1 MFLTGS
7 AVARTPLRAL
17 GWHLIIRD
25 KGLDPVVSPGAP
37 TKDVISFGPFSLIA
51 SERILTKDGI
61 PVELGA
67 RALDTLVVLL
77 SRPNE
82 VVTKRE
88 LLGQVWRDVIVD
100 EGSLRFHIAS
110 LRKALGDG
118 EEGSRYIATVAGR
131 GYCFVAPISRSRHL
145 DKAAESYSTSFASP
159 ALPGRL
165 TRMVGRVEEIREI
178 AARLADFRFVTI
190 VGAGGV
196 GKTTVAVGVAHDL
209 VNTFEG
215 AVAFVD
221 LSTLSDPAVVAPTIA
236 SLLGVSTDDAVSS
249 LMAYFRDKRML
260 LVLDTCEHL
269 IEAVAAL
276 TSRIFVA
283 GLQVHLLLTSRESL
297 RVEGEHVYRLE
308 PLACP
313 PEDPEIT
320 AASAH
325 TFPAAQLFFER
336 AAASGSRLAFSDADA
351 AIVAGICRK
360 LDGVA
365 LAIELAA
372 GRVEAYGLKRTAA
385 LLDERLTLR
394 WPGQR
399 TAPPRQKTLQATLEW
414 SYGLLSEL
422 ERDVL
427 RRLAVF
433 VGQFTLEAALAVVTC
448 PALDEGLVFGAID
461 SLVAKSMVAARPTGA
476 MMRYRLLEA
485 TRAYVLEVRAEA
497 ADLADLPVCHARY
510 FQQWLDETAAEWPTL
525 SSAAERASRVADLV
539 EVRAA
544 LEWCFAARG
553 DARVGVA
560 LAASATRVLWA
571 MSVYGECQRWAERG
585 IAALDDA
592 TRGTVEEM
600 HLQAA
605 LGMSSMFE
613 SRNDATLAALN
624 RSLAI
629 AKALGDARQERQLLA
644 PLHFFHTRN
653 RAFNTALSYA
663 TNGVELAK
671 GHGDPTEIALAQTL
685 KGISLHFT
693 GQLGDAREELETV
706 LRRDPVAQ
714 ANPVFLAS
722 GHRIWAGTAL
732 ARTLWLQGYPDQAM
746 ERVLRTIEE
755 ATTSGESVSLALH
768 WGSSVLLWA
777 GDIRA
782 KQYVDRYVSRVET
795 FSLGPNLT
803 IGHGIRAALAIH
815 QGDAKYGVEE
825 LQRCLE
831 KLHPETYEL
840 HTELHLA
847 LVQGFI
853 VIGRFAEALRLT
865 DQSVARL
872 EANGDLCYLP
882 ELLRLKGKA
891 LLSSPKRD
899 DDGEGYYQRS
909 LELSRGQGAMAWE
922 LRASIDLAALKA
934 DQGRPHDARALLE
947 PVFARFPKG
956 SDTADVRKARDL
968 LATLG

>member
-1 MFLTGS
+1 M
-7 AVARTPLRAL
+7 
-17 GWHLIIRD
+17 
-25 KGLDPVVSPGAP
+25 VSPGP
-37 TKDVISFGPFSLIA
+37 PSKDIISFGPFSLIA
-51 SERILTKDGI
+51 SERVLTKEGT

-82 VVTKRE
+82 VISKRD
-88 LLGQVWRDVIVD
+88 LLAQVWPDVIVD

-131 GYCFVAPISRSRHL
+131 GYCFVAPTSRSSEPDRS
-145 DKAAESYSTSFASP
+145 AAARSTSFAIP
-159 ALPGRL
+159 ALPSRL
-165 TRMVGRVEEIREI
+165 TRMVGRVDEIREI

-209 VNTFEG
+209 IGTFEG
-215 AVAFVD
+215 AVTFVD
-221 LSTLSDPAVVAPTIA
+221 LSALSDPAVVAPTIA

-249 LMAYFRDKRML
+249 LMAYLRDKRML
-260 LVLDTCEHL
+260 LVLDTCEHV

-313 PEDPEIT
+313 PEDPGIT
-320 AASAH
+320 AASAQ
-325 TFPAAQLFFER
+325 TFPAAELFFER
-336 AAASGSRLAFSDADA
+336 AAASGSRLEFTDAEA

-422 ERDVL
+422 EREVL

-461 SLVAKSMVAARPTGA
+461 SLVAKSMVAARPIGA

-485 TRAYVLEVRAEA
+485 TRAYVLEIRTEG
-497 ADLADLPVCHARY
+497 ADLDELPLCHARY
-510 FQQWLDETAAEWPTL
+510 FQRWLDQTAAEWPTL
-525 SSAAERASRVADLV
+525 SSAAERSARVADLV

-544 LEWCFAARG
+544 LEWCFGSRG
-553 DARVGVA
+553 DARFGVR
-560 LAASATRVLWA
+560 LAASATRVFWA
-571 MSVYGECQRWAERG
+571 MSIFGESHRWAARG
-585 IAALDDA
+585 VAALDDA
-592 TRGTVEEM
+592 TRGTSEEM

-605 LGMSSMFE
+605 LGMSLMFDSHNE
-613 SRNDATLAALN
+613 VARAALN

-629 AKALGDARQERQLLA
+629 AKGLGDAQQERQLLA
-644 PLHFFHTRN
+644 PLHLFYTRN
-653 RAFNTALSYA
+653 REFNTALSYA
-663 TNGVELAK
+663 TNGVELATSL
-671 GHGDPTEIALAQTL
+671 GDSSVVALAHTL

-693 GQLGDAREELETV
+693 GQLGDAREELETA
-706 LRRDPVAQ
+706 LRHDAVAQ
-714 ANPVFLAS
+714 SANPVFLAS

-732 ARTLWLQGYPDQAM
+732 ARTLWLQGYPAQAI
-746 ERVLRTIEE
+746 ERALRTIEE
-755 ATTSGESVSLALH
+755 AATLDESLSFALH
-768 WGSSVLLWA
+768 WSSSVFLWA
-777 GDIRA
+777 GDICA
-782 KQYVDRYVSRVET
+782 EQNVDRYISRVET
-795 FSLGPNLT
+795 FAMGPNLA
-803 IGHGIRAALAIH
+803 IAHGIRAGLAI
-815 QGDAKYGVEE
+815 QRGDAKYGVEN

-831 KLHPETYEL
+831 KLHPGTYEL

-847 LVQGFI
+847 LIQGFI
-853 VIGRFAEALRLT
+853 AIGRLPEALRLA
-865 DQSVARL
+865 DDSIARV
-872 EANGDLCYLP
+872 ETNGDFCYMP

-891 LLSSPKRD
+891 ILSKPKRD
-899 DDGEGYYQRS
+899 NDGETYYQRS
-909 LELSRGQGAMAWE
+909 LELSRRQGAMAWE
-922 LRASIDLAALKA
+922 LRTSIDLAALKA

-947 PVFARFPKG
+947 PVFARFLEG
-956 SDTADVRKARDL
+956 SDTTDVRTAQEL

>member
-1 MFLTGS
+1 
-7 AVARTPLRAL
+7 
-17 GWHLIIRD
+17 
-25 KGLDPVVSPGAP
+25 VVSPGAP
-37 TKDVISFGPFSLIA
+37 SKDVISFGPFTLSA
-51 SERILTKDGI
+51 SERILTKEGT

-82 VVTKRE
+82 VVSKRD
-88 LLGQVWRDVIVD
+88 LLAQVWPDVIVD

-131 GYCFVAPISRSRHL
+131 GYCFVAPTSRSGEPE
-145 DKAAESYSTSFASP
+145 KATAARPLGFAVP
-159 ALPGRL
+159 ALPSRL

-178 AARLADFRFVTI
+178 AARIAACRFVTI

-209 VNTFEG
+209 VEVFEG
-215 AVAFVD
+215 AVTFVD

-236 SLLGVSTDDAVSS
+236 SLLGVSTDDAISS
-249 LMAYFRDKRML
+249 LMAYLRDKRML

-320 AASAH
+320 AATAQ

-336 AAASGSRLAFSDADA
+336 AAASGSRLAFSDAEA

-433 VGQFTLEAALAVVTC
+433 VGQFTLEAALSVVCC
-448 PALDEGLVFGAID
+448 PELDEGLVFGAID
-461 SLVAKSMVAARPTGA
+461 SLVAKSMVAARPMGA

-497 ADLADLPVCHARY
+497 ADVADLPVRHAGY
-510 FQQWLDETAAEWPTL
+510 FQRWLDETAAEWPTL
-525 SSAAERASRVADLV
+525 STSAERASRVADLV

-544 LEWCFAARG
+544 LEWCFGARG
-553 DARVGVA
+553 DARVGVG
-560 LAASATRVLWA
+560 LAASATRVFWT
-571 MSVYGECQRWAERG
+571 MSIYGECQRWAERG
-585 IAALDDA
+585 LASLDEA
-592 TRGTVEEM
+592 TRGTAQEM

-605 LGMSSMFE
+605 LGMSLMFE
-613 SRNDATLAALN
+613 SHNEVALAALN

-629 AKALGDARQERQLLA
+629 AKALGDVEQERQLLA

-653 RAFNTALSYA
+653 REFNTALSHA
-663 TNGVELAK
+663 TNGVELAMNL
-671 GHGDPTEIALAQTL
+671 GDPTEIALAQTL
-685 KGISLHFT
+685 RGISLHFT
-693 GQLGDAREELETV
+693 GQLLEARAEFETV
-706 LRRDPVAQ
+706 LRRDPQSQWV
-714 ANPVFLAS
+714 NPVFLAS
-722 GHRIWAGTAL
+722 GHRIWAGIAL
-732 ARTLWLQGYPDQAM
+732 ARTLWLLGHPDQAI
-746 ERVLRTIEE
+746 ERALGTIEE
-755 ATTSGESVSLALH
+755 ATSSDESVSLALH
-768 WGSSVLLWA
+768 WGSSVFLWA
-777 GDIRA
+777 DDVRA
-782 KQYVDRYVSRVET
+782 KQCVDRYISRVET
-795 FSLGPNLT
+795 FSMGPNLT
-803 IGHGIRAALAIH
+803 VGHGIRAALAIQH
-815 QGDAKYGVEE
+815 GDVKHGVEN

-847 LVQGFI
+847 LIDGFI
-853 VIGRFAEALRLT
+853 AVGRVAEALRLA
-865 DQSVARL
+865 DESIARS
-872 EANGDLCYLP
+872 ETNGDFCYMP

-891 LLSSPKRD
+891 LLSPPKRD
-899 DDGEGYYQRS
+899 DDGESYYQRS
-909 LELSRGQGAMAWE
+909 LELSRRQGATAWE
-922 LRASIDLAALKA
+922 LRTSIDLAALKA
-934 DQGRPHDARALLE
+934 DQGRPDDARNLLE
-947 PVFARFPKG
+947 PVFARFNEG
-956 SDTADVRKARDL
+956 SDTADVKAARDL
-968 LATLG
+968 LAALG

>member
-1 MFLTGS
+1 MGS
-7 AVARTPLRAL
+7 
-17 GWHLIIRD
+17 
-25 KGLDPVVSPGAP
+25 DPIVSPGP
-37 TKDVISFGPFSLIA
+37 PSKEIISFGPFSLIA
-51 SERILTKDGI
+51 SERVLTKEGI

-82 VVTKRE
+82 VISKRD
-88 LLGQVWRDVIVD
+88 LLAQVWPDVIVD

-110 LRKALGDG
+110 LRKTLGDG
-118 EEGSRYIATVAGR
+118 EEGSRYIATIAGR
-131 GYCFVAPISRSRHL
+131 GYCFVAPISRL
-145 DKAAESYSTSFASP
+145 APPDKAAASRLATFTSP
-159 ALPGRL
+159 ALPARL
-165 TRMVGRVEEIREI
+165 TRMVGRVEEIGEI

-196 GKTTVAVGVAHDL
+196 GKTTVAVAVAHSL
-209 VNTFEG
+209 VDTFEG
-215 AVAFVD
+215 AVTLVD
-221 LSTLSDPAVVAPTIA
+221 LSTLSDAAVVAPTIA

-283 GLQVHLLLTSRESL
+283 GLQVHLLLTSREAL

-313 PEDPEIT
+313 PQDAEIT
-320 AASAH
+320 AALAQ

-351 AIVAGICRK
+351 SIVSSICRK
-360 LDGVA
+360 LDGVP

-399 TAPPRQKTLQATLEW
+399 TAPPRHKTLQATLEW
-414 SYGLLSEL
+414 SFGLLSEL

-461 SLVAKSMVAARPTGA
+461 SLVAKSMVAARPVGT
-476 MMRYRLLEA
+476 MMRYRLLDA
-485 TRAYVLEVRAEA
+485 TRAYILETRTEA
-497 ADLADLPVCHARY
+497 ADIADLPVRHARY
-510 FQQWLDETAAEWPTL
+510 FQRWLDETAAEWPTL
-525 SSAAERASRVADLV
+525 SSAAERSSRVADLV

-544 LEWCFAARG
+544 LERCFAPHG

-560 LAASATRVLWA
+560 LAASATRVFWT
-571 MSVYGECQRWAERG
+571 MSIYGECQRWAERSL
-585 IAALDDA
+585 AALDDE
-592 TRGTVEEM
+592 TRGTAEEM
-600 HLQAA
+600 HLQSA
-605 LGMSSMFE
+605 LGMSLMFE
-613 SRNDATLAALN
+613 SHNEVALTALN

-629 AKALGDARQERQLLA
+629 AKALGDSQQERQLLA

-653 RAFNTALSYA
+653 REFNTALSYA

-671 GHGDPTEIALAQTL
+671 SLGNPTVIALAHTL

-693 GQLGDAREELETV
+693 GQLTAARTELETV
-706 LRRDPVAQ
+706 LRRDPIAQ
-714 ANPVFLAS
+714 WANPVFLAS
-722 GHRIWAGTAL
+722 GHRVWAGTAL
-732 ARTLWLQGYPDQAM
+732 ARTLWLQGHPELAI
-746 ERVLRTIEE
+746 ERVLSTIEE
-755 ATTSGESVSLALH
+755 ATVSDESLSLALH

-782 KQYVDRYVSRVET
+782 KQYVDRYISRVET

-803 IGHGIRAALAIH
+803 IGHGIRAALAIQ
-815 QGDAKYGVEE
+815 QGDAKQGIEG

-847 LVQGFI
+847 LIQGFI
-853 VIGRFAEALRLT
+853 SIGRFAQAAKLADE
-865 DQSVARL
+865 SIART
-872 EANGDLCYLP
+872 ETNGDFCYMP

-891 LLSSPKRD
+891 LLSRPERD
-899 DDGEGYYQRS
+899 ADGEAYYQHS
-909 LELSRGQGAMAWE
+909 LELSRRQGAMAWG
-922 LRASIDLAALKA
+922 LRTSIDLATFKA
-934 DQGRPHDARALLE
+934 DQGRPDDARALLE
-947 PVFARFPKG
+947 EVFSHFDES
-956 SDTADVRKARDL
+956 SDTADVKAAKEL
-968 LATLG
+968 LAALS

>member
-1 MFLTGS
+1 M
-7 AVARTPLRAL
+7 
-17 GWHLIIRD
+17 
-25 KGLDPVVSPGAP
+25 VSPGAP
-37 TKDVISFGPFSLIA
+37 FRDVISFGPFSLNA
-51 SERILTKDGI
+51 SERILTKEGI

-82 VVTKRE
+82 VVAKRD
-88 LLGQVWRDVIVD
+88 LLAQVWPDVIVD
-100 EGSLRFHIAS
+100 EGSLRFHVAS
-110 LRKALGDG
+110 LRKTLGDG

-131 GYCFVAPISRSRHL
+131 GYCFVAPISRSGHP
-145 DKAAESYSTSFASP
+145 DEAAASRPANFVRP

-165 TRMVGRVEEIREI
+165 TRMVGRIEEIREI
-178 AARLADFRFVTI
+178 AARLADCRFVTI

-209 VNTFEG
+209 IEAFEG
-215 AVAFVD
+215 AVTFVD

-249 LMAYFRDKRML
+249 LMAYLRDKRML
-260 LVLDTCEHL
+260 FVLDTCEHL

-320 AASAH
+320 AATAQA
-325 TFPAAQLFFER
+325 FPAAQLFFER
-336 AAASGSRLAFSDADA
+336 AAASGSRLTFSDADA

-448 PALDEGLVFGAID
+448 AAIDEGLVFGAID

-485 TRAYVLEVRAEA
+485 TRAYILEIRPEA
-497 ADLADLPVCHARY
+497 AELTDLPVRHARY
-510 FQQWLDETAAEWPTL
+510 FQRWLDETAAEWPTL
-525 SSAAERASRVADLV
+525 SSAAERASRVGDLV

-544 LEWCFAARG
+544 LEWCFGARG
-553 DARVGVA
+553 DARVGVG
-560 LAASATRVLWA
+560 LAASATRVFWI
-571 MSVYGECQRWAERG
+571 MSIFGESQRWAARAV
-585 IAALDDA
+585 AALDDA
-592 TRGTVEEM
+592 TRGTAEEM

-605 LGMSSMFE
+605 LGMSLMFE
-613 SRNDATLAALN
+613 SHNEVAHTALN

-629 AKALGDARQERQLLA
+629 AKALGDAQQERQLLA

-653 RAFNTALSYA
+653 REFNTALSYA

-671 GHGDPTEIALAQTL
+671 SLGDSNVIALAHTL
-685 KGISLHFT
+685 RGISLHFT
-693 GQLGDAREELETV
+693 GQLGEARAELETA
-706 LRRDPVAQ
+706 LRHEPVAQ
-714 ANPVFLAS
+714 GTNPVFLAS

-732 ARTLWLQGYPDQAM
+732 SRTLWLQGFPGEAI
-746 ERVLRTIEE
+746 ERALRSIDE
-755 ATTSGESVSLALH
+755 AVSLNESLSLALH
-768 WGSSVLLWA
+768 WTSSIFLWA
-777 GDIRA
+777 GDDRA
-782 KQYVDRYVSRVET
+782 KHYVDRYIARVET
-795 FSLGPNLT
+795 YSMGPNLT
-803 IGHGIRAALAIH
+803 VGHSIRAALAIRE
-815 QGDAKYGVEE
+815 GDAKQGVED
-825 LQRCLE
+825 LRRCLE
-831 KLHPETYEL
+831 KLYPETYEL

-847 LVQGFI
+847 LIQGFI
-853 VIGRFAEALRLT
+853 AIGRFAEASRLADESIGRT
-865 DQSVARL
+865 
-872 EANGDLCYLP
+872 ETNGDFCYMP

-891 LLSSPKRD
+891 LLSAPKRD
-899 DDGEGYYQRS
+899 DDGETYYQQS
-909 LELSRGQGAMAWE
+909 LELSRRQGAMAWE
-922 LRASIDLAALKA
+922 LRTSIDLAALKA
-934 DQGRPHDARALLE
+934 DQGRPHDARELLK
-947 PVFARFPKG
+947 PVFARFLKG
-956 SDTADVRKARDL
+956 SNTADVRAARDL